1 MIEPSGVLPEDA
13 FDRQGVGGQGASV
26 ASIPNHREARLAR
39 TGDGPPVIEMYALR
53 KTYGVGDT
61 SVAALR
67 GIDLVINRG
76 ELVSVMAPS
85 GAGKSTLMH
94 IMGCLDL
101 PSSGTYRLDGRDV
114 EHLDEVELARIR
126 NQSIGFVFQQF
137 HLLASLDAQKNVELP
152 LVYAGVRP
160 PERRRRAAAAL
171 ERVGLSHRAGHRP
184 SQLSGGQQQR
194 VAIAR
199 ALVTDPA
206 VVLADEPTGNLD
218 TTSGNEVLGWFAELS
233 QAGRT
238 IVIITHES
246 DVARIAPRVVRLRD
260 GVVVADGATETVLAA
275 SALQSD
281 GGAR

>member
-1 MIEPSGVLPEDA
+1 
-13 FDRQGVGGQGASV
+13 
-26 ASIPNHREARLAR
+26 
-39 TGDGPPVIEMYALR
+39 MYALR

>member
-1 MIEPSGVLPEDA
+1 MIDPAHQLPNNASNGKVTGEMTLSAGVAPSQSATPMTTSSAE
-13 FDRQGVGGQGASV
+13 
-26 ASIPNHREARLAR
+26 
-39 TGDGPPVIEMYALR
+39 PPVIEMHDLQ

-61 SVAALR
+61 AVTALK
-67 GIDLVINRG
+67 GIELVINRG

-101 PSSGTYRLDGRDV
+101 PTSGTYRLDGHDV

-160 PERRRRAAAAL
+160 TERRRRAATAL

-184 SQLSGGQQQR
+184 NQLSGGQQQR

-218 TTSGNEVLGWFAELS
+218 TTSGDEVLGWFAELS

-238 IVIITHES
+238 IVIITHEP

-260 GVVVADGATETVLAA
+260 GLVVADGFSESVL
-275 SALQSD
+275 SGSTNQGH
-281 GGAR
+281 GGRQ